1 MLSNSP
7 VCATIGV
14 KDMQKA
20 KDFYENTLRLKPAEG
35 EMNDPGG
42 VLYASGNSRI
52 LVYESQYG
60 GTNEATSASWMV
72 DDVDKEVSDL
82 KDKGVSFEH
91 YDFPDTKRE
100 GDIHMYGGMKS
111 AWFKDPDGN
120 ILNMT
125 SKPA

>member
-1 MLSNSP
+1 MIGNSP

-35 EMNDPGG
+35 EMSDPDG

-72 DDVDKEVSDL
+72 DDVDAEVKDL
-82 KDKGVSFEH
+82 KDKGVKFEH
-91 YDFPDTKRE
+91 YDLPDTTLE

-120 ILNMT
+120 ILNLT
-125 SKPA
+125 SKP